1 MAGEKIIF
9 TILILFIGACSEKDE
24 LTLPVRVNYRIG
36 IEQPGSVEIKL
47 VEFMPDNMYSES
59 FDFTE
64 GEIGIQKIQFEGQRE
79 TGGDVFFETDPRIN
93 YQVKFAP
100 NKYIAEQQAL
110 ISSFDLP
117 QGIYNN
123 MKWNIYLNSIV
134 TDDYVEANDADLQN
148 VGLVI
153 HGCFRKAWY
162 YVWDFGILDSVYVIP
177 FLFIVD
183 DTEQF
188 SIMSYHNS
196 SNSSIVLSENTAYNA
211 VFSLNLPYAFETIS
225 GESFE
230 AADISGDDLNK
241 KVIISSNT
249 NKNLYEII
257 LYRLAISSSVFIT
270 K

>member
-1 MAGEKIIF
+1 M
-9 TILILFIGACSEKDE
+9 
-24 LTLPVRVNYRIG
+24 
-36 IEQPGSVEIKL
+36 
-47 VEFMPDNMYSES
+47 
-59 FDFTE
+59 
-64 GEIGIQKIQFEGQRE
+64 
-79 TGGDVFFETDPRIN
+79 
-93 YQVKFAP
+93 
-100 NKYIAEQQAL
+100 
-110 ISSFDLP
+110 
-117 QGIYNN
+117 
-123 MKWNIYLNSIV
+123 
-134 TDDYVEANDADLQN
+134 
-148 VGLVI
+148 
-153 HGCFRKAWY
+153 
-162 YVWDFGILDSVYVIP
+162 WDFGILDSVYVIP